1 MKENPGHSHERLKY
15 FYDLEDEVRRLLLEK
30 RVVMVVD
37 EICIELAEG
46 IARELMYV
54 SLISKDPIK
63 VILNSVGGEVY
74 AGLLVYNTIRDI
86 VRQGIDVTVEVRGL
100 AASMGCIILQSGSK
114 RTSARATR
122 FLIHEVASFDYG
134 KVSEME
140 EQVEELRKVNNL
152 LRDILA
158 EKTGRQKEEIDKV
171 WAKKDVWHSSE
182 EALKF
187 GLIDE
192 IVD

>member
-1 MKENPGHSHERLKY
+1 MKNNHDHDHIPREYEQL
-15 FYDLEDEVRRLLLEK
+15 DDEIRKVLLQK
-30 RVVMVVD
+30 RVVMIVD

-46 IARELMYV
+46 MSKELMYV
-54 SLISKDPIK
+54 SLISKDPIR

-74 AGLLVYNTIRDI
+74 AGLLIYNTIRDI
-86 VRQGIDVTVEVRGL
+86 VSQGIEVIVEVRGL
-100 AASMGCIILQSGSK
+100 AASMGCIILQAGSK

-122 FLIHEVASFDYG
+122 FLIHEVSSFDYG

-152 LRDILA
+152 LRDILSA
-158 EKTGRQKEEIDKV
+158 KTGQKKEEIDKV